1 MENRKLLMKLLLIIS
16 TVGCFVFAAYV
27 ALSCAA
33 SSSYN
38 GRVIDQETK
47 RPIEGAAVVA
57 VWRQESGVLVPH
69 PIESVFSVEET
80 LTDSD
85 GKFSFIERF
94 SKPLNPTVFINEP
107 RFTIFKPGYRSY
119 VDGPLKTAIGHIQ
132 TGLYEKDGR
141 IVVELQPSVTRQDKI
156 DSQGRI
162 SISDCYANN
171 KCPNLIRLINI
182 ERSNVGLQPIGHSN
196 AK

>member
-1 MENRKLLMKLLLIIS
+1 METRKLLMTFLRICS
-16 TVGCFVFAAYV
+16 TTGVFLFAAYV
-27 ALSCAA
+27 AVGCAA
-33 SSSYN
+33 SSYN
-38 GRVIDQETK
+38 GKLIDQQTK
-47 RPIEGAAVVA
+47 LPIEGAAIVA
-57 VWRQESGVLVPH
+57 VWWQESGVLVPH
-69 PIESVFSVEET
+69 PIESVFAIEEI
-80 LTDSD
+80 LTDID
-85 GKFSFIERF
+85 GNFSFVETFKR
-94 SKPLNPTVFINEP
+94 PLNPTVNIKEP

-119 VDGPLKTAIGHIQ
+119 ADAPLKTKVGPIQ

-141 IVVELQPSVTRQDKI
+141 IVVELKSTLTRQDKI

-182 ERSNVGLQPIGHSN
+182 ERANLGLQLFVKPN